1 MFLKELLPSVDRP
14 YRGPSAAFWFLVVV
28 TVSSTARSC
37 VHLLAPDGGAGSIA
51 RIALDVA
58 GGPNIV
64 AVFSQWGASQLVLA
78 CVQWA
83 VILRYRFLVPAML
96 ALVAVEQL
104 LRFAAGQLK
113 PLQVE
118 SPPPGAYGTYIVFLL
133 ALIFLVL
140 SLRQEQV
147 QEEIQRPV

>member
-1 MFLKELLPSVDRP
+1 MFLDKLLPNVDLP
-14 YRGPSAAFWFLVVV
+14 YRGSRAAFWFLVLV
-28 TVSSTARSC
+28 TVTSTVRSC

-58 GGPNIV
+58 GGTNIV

-83 VILRYRFLVPAML
+83 VVLRYRFLVPAML
-96 ALVAVEQL
+96 ALVALEQL
-104 LRFAAGQLK
+104 LRFAAGQIK

-118 SPPPGAYGTYIVFLL
+118 AAPPGAYGTYIVFFL
-133 ALIFLVL
+133 ALVFLRL
-140 SLRQEQV
+140 SLRQEQK
-147 QEEIQRPV
+147 QRQPLV